1 MKILHVNFSD
11 HQGGASI
18 AVLRLHKILLDKGI
32 DSYLL
37 VSDKELNEKNIIST
51 NKTFEK
57 IKNIIKS
64 SITRNLE
71 IIFKTSNKNTHS
83 LNIFPSNLLK
93 VINDFDADVVNL
105 HWLGN
110 ETLSIK
116 QISKIKSKIV
126 WTLHDMWPFC
136 GAEHYTYDERFE
148 EGYLKN
154 NRPGNEKGIDLNRYI
169 WNKKFNY
176 FSKIDKI
183 ITTSTWMKNCSKN
196 SSLFKNKP
204 VEEIPLIL
212 DPNKWFPITDS
223 ISSKKILGL
232 SLNKKVITYGS
243 DNYFKNERKGFKYFL
258 DLVDRFDN
266 MKNFEFVIFGEDNF
280 EKLNTFL
287 AEKKYKNK
295 IFNLGKIK
303 DEISM
308 KLLYSATDV
317 IISPSLLEAFGLI
330 VQEGSF
336 MGVPSVVFDNT
347 GSESIIDHKKNGY
360 VAKYK
365 STSDLFKGTEWCLNN
380 LYNKNEIHEYSKE
393 KFNSDKIIKKYL
405 NFIEN

>member
-64 SITRNLE
+64 SISRNLK

-93 VINDFDADVVNL
+93 VINDFDADLVNL

-183 ITTSTWMKNCSKN
+183 ITTSTWMKNCAKN

-223 ISSKKILGL
+223 ISSKKVLGL

-266 MKNFEFVIFGEDNF
+266 MKNLEFVIFGEDNF

-360 VAKYK
+360 IAKYK
-365 STSDLFKGTEWCLNN
+365 STSDLLKGTEWCLNN

>member
-64 SITRNLE
+64 SISRNLK

-93 VINDFDADVVNL
+93 IINDFDADVVNL

-360 VAKYK
+360 IAKYK
-365 STSDLFKGTEWCLNN
+365 STSDLLKGTEWCLNN
-380 LYNKNEIHEYSKE
+380 LYNKNEIHEYSKV